1 MKVTVENKKGLQKD
15 LKVFIDKN
23 TISGYLDEK
32 YEEIRKDV
40 VLKGFRP
47 GKVPTEILKRQ
58 FGKAVYGEVI
68 DKVLKDSTTKALEEN
83 KIKPAGQ
90 PKIDLKSFGEG
101 KDLEYIISVT
111 ELPNIDVSSI
121 TKLKVD
127 EYEVKIDAKETDKRI
142 EQIAKSQNNFK
153 AAEDSYI
160 SKNNDLVVF
169 DYKATVDGNDFEGN
183 EGKNTQLVLGKDL
196 FIKGFDKQLE
206 GVKKNDTKKVEVNL
220 PENFPKKE
228 LVNKKAIFEC
238 KINEVKKPEEVKIND
253 DFAKTLGAKDLNNL
267 KELISKQINDEFKNS
282 LDLISK
288 RQVLEQIEKQKI
300 DDLPQN
306 LIDQEV
312 QILSHGMKEDE
323 LKKNKKSLEEQAQK
337 RIKTGLILNAF
348 GEKNNIK
355 VSQDEV
361 NAEIQKQLRMMP
373 GQEKMVKEYY
383 EKNPSAIDGIRGSI
397 YEEKIIDQIKK
408 TAKVNKKQISK
419 DEAEKILKAE
429 NEKNLKE
436 QEKLAKHN
444 HDHDHDHDL
453 ITIKIKK
460 NQIKKKL
467 HSAKKTSVKKA
478 KTVTKKAKATKKVSK
493 K

>member
-15 LKVFIDKN
+15 LKVFIDKK
-23 TISGYLDEK
+23 TISGYMDEK
-32 YEEIRKDV
+32 YDEIRKDV

-68 DKVLKDSTTKALEEN
+68 DKVLKDTTTKALEEN

-101 KDLEYIISVT
+101 KDLEYIITVT

-121 TKLKVD
+121 NKIKVD
-127 EYEVKIDAKETDKRI
+127 DYEVKIDNTETDKRI
-142 EQIAKSQNNFK
+142 DQIAKSQNNFK
-153 AAEDSYI
+153 EVDEKYAA
-160 SKNNDLVVF
+160 KTKDLVVF

-228 LVNKKAIFEC
+228 LINKKAVFDC
-238 KINEVKKPEEVKIND
+238 KINSVKTPEDVKIND
-253 DFAKTLGAKDLNNL
+253 DFAKTLGATDLNNL

-288 RQVLEQIEKQKI
+288 KQILEQIEKQKL

-306 LIDQEV
+306 LIEQEV
-312 QILSHGMKEDE
+312 QILSQGMKEDE

-361 NAEIQKQLRMMP
+361 NAEIQKQFRMMP

-397 YEEKIIDQIKK
+397 YEEKIINEIKK
-408 TAKVNKKQISK
+408 SAKVNKKQISK

-436 QEKLAKHN
+436 QEKLAKQST
-444 HDHDHDHDL
+444 DE
-453 ITIKIKK
+453 KK
-460 NQIKKKL
+460 TKVKENKETVSKKPKTPAKKKVQ
-467 HSAKKTSVKKA
+467 A
-478 KTVTKKAKATKKVSK
+478 KKVSK

>member
-1 MKVTVENKKGLQKD
+1 MKVTIENKKGLQKD
-15 LKVFIDKN
+15 LKVFIDKK
-23 TISGYLDEK
+23 TISGYMDEK

-68 DKVLKDSTTKALEEN
+68 DKVLKDTTTKALEEN

-101 KDLEYIISVT
+101 KDLEYIITVT

-121 TKLKVD
+121 DKIKVD
-127 EYEVKIDAKETDKRI
+127 DYEVKIDNTETDKRI
-142 EQIAKSQNNFK
+142 DQIAKSQNNFK
-153 AAEDSYI
+153 EADEKYAA
-160 SKNNDLVVF
+160 KTKDLVAF

-228 LVNKKAIFEC
+228 LINKKAVFDC
-238 KINEVKKPEEVKIND
+238 KINSVKTPEDVKIND
-253 DFAKTLGAKDLNNL
+253 DFAKTLGATDLNNL

-288 RQVLEQIEKQKI
+288 KQILEQIEKQKL

-306 LIDQEV
+306 LIEQEV
-312 QILSHGMKEDE
+312 QILSQGMKEDE

-361 NAEIQKQLRMMP
+361 NAEIQKQFRMMP

-397 YEEKIIDQIKK
+397 YEEKIINEIKK
-408 TAKVNKKQISK
+408 SAKVNKKQISK

-436 QEKLAKHN
+436 QEKLAKQST
-444 HDHDHDHDL
+444 DE
-453 ITIKIKK
+453 
-460 NQIKKKL
+460 
-467 HSAKKTSVKKA
+467 KKTKVKENKE
-478 KTVTKKAKATKKVSK
+478 TVSK
-493 K
+493 NPKPLQRKKSKQKRLAKSNHKLYK

>member
-15 LKVFIDKN
+15 LKVFIDKK
-23 TISGYLDEK
+23 TISGYMDEK
-32 YEEIRKDV
+32 YDEIRKDV

-68 DKVLKDSTTKALEEN
+68 DKVLKDTTTKALEEN

-101 KDLEYIISVT
+101 KDLEYIITVT

-121 TKLKVD
+121 NKIQVD
-127 EYEVKIDAKETDKRI
+127 DYEVKIDNTETDKRI
-142 EQIAKSQNNFK
+142 DQIAKSQNNFK
-153 AAEDSYI
+153 EVDEKYAA
-160 SKNNDLVVF
+160 KTKDLVAF

-206 GVKKNDTKKVEVNL
+206 GVKKNDSKKVEVNL

-228 LVNKKAIFEC
+228 LINKKAVFDC
-238 KINEVKKPEEVKIND
+238 KINSVKTPEDVKIND
-253 DFAKTLGAKDLNNL
+253 DFAKTLGATDLNNL

-288 RQVLEQIEKQKI
+288 KQILEQIEKQKL

-306 LIDQEV
+306 LIEQEV
-312 QILSHGMKEDE
+312 QILSQGMKEDE

-361 NAEIQKQLRMMP
+361 NAEIQKQFRMMP

-397 YEEKIIDQIKK
+397 YEEKIINEIKK
-408 TAKVNKKQISK
+408 SAKVNKKQISK

-436 QEKLAKHN
+436 QEKLAKQST
-444 HDHDHDHDL
+444 DE
-453 ITIKIKK
+453 KK
-460 NQIKKKL
+460 TKVKENKETVSKKLKTPAKKKVQ
-467 HSAKKTSVKKA
+467 A
-478 KTVTKKAKATKKVSK
+478 KKVSK